1 LNNSITIKQ
10 QIDTILSITFQF
22 KEFYE
27 KEQWDELSSALEA
40 RQTNLNALFAQDISK
55 EDSSIVLDTI
65 RQIQA
70 SDSNYESKI
79 IHIRNGAK
87 NELFKFK
94 KQNNAAKS
102 YAIISQSN

>member
-1 LNNSITIKQ
+1 MPSIKQ
-10 QIDTILSITFQF
+10 QIDAILSITFQF
-22 KEFYE
+22 KEFCE
-27 KEQWDELSSALEA
+27 KEQWDKLSSALEE
-40 RQTNLNALFAQDISK
+40 RQTNLNTLFAQDISEK
-55 EDSSIVLDTI
+55 DRPIVLDTI
-65 RQIQA
+65 RRIQA

-102 YAIISQSN
+102 YATISQSN

>member
-1 LNNSITIKQ
+1 MPSIKQ
-10 QIDTILSITFQF
+10 QIETILSITCQF
-22 KEFYE
+22 EEFYQQ
-27 KEQWDELSSALEA
+27 EQWDELSSALDT
-40 RQTNLNALFAQDISK
+40 RQKYLNALFAQEISAT
-55 EDSSIVLDTI
+55 DRSIVLEAI
-65 RQIQA
+65 QKIQA

-102 YAIISQSN
+102 YATINQSN